1 MFPAQNRAQNR
12 LSVIVRLLYFP
23 YARKRLFA
31 DDFRRGTTEGKAL
44 IDEVQVQNLALIE
57 QASLELGR
65 GLTVLTGE
73 TGAGKTALLSAM
85 QLLMGERADKL
96 AVREGCDELTVCGR
110 FYFGDEEL
118 VAIRRVNAEGRS
130 KVSLNGTMASVS
142 ELQQAVAPQIDLC
155 GQNEH
160 QQLTKPATHVGMLDA
175 WAGQPALDA
184 LQAYQASFA
193 EAKEADAEIR
203 RIMEAQTSQQAK
215 IDEARFVLQRIEAL
229 HPVEGEYEE
238 LVENLNR
245 AEHAELLAM
254 AANQTYESLQGED
267 GALDALYAAQTAL
280 DNAGRYDASL
290 QEMAGQLR
298 EATYQLE
305 DVAQSARAYRDTVD
319 FDPETL
325 EQQHARMAELQGL
338 MRAYGPRMEDVFA
351 AREAAASMVALV
363 DDVDE
368 LLNRA
373 RERFDAAEAAL
384 QRTARELED
393 VRSRMAP
400 AFAAQ
405 VTERMHLLEMGSAQ
419 LVCQVEP
426 LERHAWTA
434 AGSQSVEFLFSAGG
448 SMLPRPL
455 AKIASGGEISRVML
469 AIKAVL
475 GETDNVDTLVF
486 DEVDAGVGGN
496 TANALAAVLA
506 DLSATHQVIVVTHL
520 AQVAVKADTH
530 YVVSKT
536 ADDFPRTVL
545 TRLSPEERP
554 AEIARM
560 LSGEV
565 TPASLAHAAEMLERA

>member
-1 MFPAQNRAQNR
+1 
-12 LSVIVRLLYFP
+12 
-23 YARKRLFA
+23 
-31 DDFRRGTTEGKAL
+31 L

-57 QASLELGR
+57 QASLEPGR

-96 AVREGCDELTVCGR
+96 AVREGCDELIVSGR
-110 FYFGDEEL
+110 FYVDDDEL
-118 VAIRRVNAEGRS
+118 VVTRRVNAEGRS

-142 ELQQAVAPQIDLC
+142 ELQQVVSPRIDLC

-160 QQLTKPATHVGMLDA
+160 QQLTKPATHVTMLDA
-175 WAGQPALDA
+175 WAGSDALDA
-184 LQAYQASFA
+184 LRAYQDAFA
-193 EAKEADAEIR
+193 QAKDAAAEVR
-203 RIMEAQTSQQAK
+203 RIEEAQTSQQTK
-215 IDEARFVLQRIEAL
+215 IDEARFVLQRIDAL
-229 HPVEGEYEE
+229 HPAEGEYEE
-238 LVENLNR
+238 LAENLNK
-245 AEHAELLAM
+245 AEHAELLAT
-254 AANQTYESLQGED
+254 AAHQTHESLQGEG
-267 GALDALYAAQTAL
+267 GALDAIYEAQTAL
-280 DNAGRYDASL
+280 DNAGRYDAALKS
-290 QEMAGQLR
+290 MADQLR

-325 EQQHARMAELQGL
+325 EQQHVRMADLQGL
-338 MRAYGPRMEDVFA
+338 MRAYGPRMEDVFVT
-351 AREAAASMVALV
+351 RAAAADMVALV
-363 DDVDE
+363 DDADE
-368 LLNRA
+368 LLARA
-373 RERFDAAEAAL
+373 QRRLDQAEAAL
-384 QRTARELED
+384 CEAAAALED
-393 VRSRMAP
+393 VRSRKAP
-400 AFAAQ
+400 EFAAQ

-419 LVCQVEP
+419 LVCQVEA
-426 LERHAWTA
+426 LDRASWTA
-434 AGSQSVEFLFSAGG
+434 AGSQNVEFLFSAGG
-448 SMLPRPL
+448 SMVPRPL

-475 GETDNVDTLVF
+475 GETDSVDTLIF

-506 DLSATHQVIVVTHL
+506 DLATTHQVIVVTHL

-536 ADDFPRTVL
+536 ADDFPHTIL
-545 TRLSPEERP
+545 TRLSSDERP